1 MQVSKGLKRATGRG
15 EQVQH
20 HLGTLNFDTPLEF
33 SMTSPKVSRLDA
45 LGVPSP
51 RGAPPPSQ
59 ETIASPAK
67 LDFAANPNH
76 YRVNRRGKVGKAK
89 PKARVG

>member
-20 HLGTLNFDTPLEF
+20 HLGTLNFDSPLEF
-33 SMTSPKVSRLDA
+33 SMVSPKVSQLEA

-51 RGAPPPSQ
+51 RGGG
-59 ETIASPAK
+59 ASFSR
-67 LDFAANPNH
+67 D
-76 YRVNRRGKVGKAK
+76 NRKSR
-89 PKARVG
+89 KARLRRKSKPLSGKSPWKSWEGEA